1 MSSPDAA
8 QASQGT
14 APQATAPQG
23 TAPKPAA
30 GAGSGSG
37 WALVRFIGQ
46 RVIGLLATLFV
57 ASLVVFGSLYLAPGN
72 PLTFLTHGRSM
83 APDAIAQLKAQYHL
97 DDPLWMQYLRWLG
110 GVLHGDFGTSII
122 YNQPVSSLLASRAQS
137 TLLLVVMAAVIVLL
151 FGLAVGVFAGLKP
164 GVLSRSVMALATATM
179 AVPTFVAAVILILVF
194 AVSLGWFPVF
204 GAGTPG
210 LDAVYH
216 MVLPA
221 IALALASV
229 AFVARLAQAAIRQE
243 LAADHVQ
250 TAISRGLAG
259 RFIVRRHVIRNAA
272 MPVLTVAGLTI
283 AGLIAGSV
291 VVEQVFQLGGFGQ
304 FLVASVQQKD
314 FPVVQAICMVYV
326 TAFIVLNTLI
336 DLLYSLLDPRVSL
349 GRTDS

>member
-1 MSSPDAA
+1 MSAQDAA
-8 QASQGT
+8 PAST
-14 APQATAPQG
+14 T
-23 TAPKPAA
+23 TPKPAPR
-30 GAGSGSG
+30 GESGK
-37 WALVRFIGQ
+37 AVAKFVAQ
-46 RVIGLLATLFV
+46 RVAGLLATLFV

-83 APDAIAQLKAQYHL
+83 TPDAITQLKAQYHL

-122 YNQPVSSLLASRAQS
+122 YNQPVGALLETRMQS
-137 TLLLVVMAAVIVLL
+137 TLLLVVMAAVMVLV
-151 FGLAVGVFAGLKP
+151 FGLAIGVFAGLKP
-164 GVLSRSVMALATATM
+164 GFLSRSVMAVATATM

-194 AVSLGWFPVF
+194 AVNLGWFPVF
-204 GAGTPG
+204 GAGSPG

-221 IALALASV
+221 LGLALASV
-229 AFVARLAQAAIRQE
+229 AFVARLSQAAIRQE
-243 LAADHVQ
+243 LSSDHVQ
-250 TAISRGLAG
+250 TAISRGLAR

-304 FLVASVQQKD
+304 FLVSSVQQKD

-326 TAFIVLNTLI
+326 ASFIVLNTVI

-349 GRTDS
+349 GRTAS